1 MAKIEQ
7 CMRCKKCDN
16 FYGWVHYEK
25 ANDAE
30 CGYYEFPINNSR
42 KSFKRLFSFKGRI
55 GRAEIWLTYLGY
67 FLILIILDG
76 VAEMVNPVLGIMSI
90 VLLLWIVYA
99 QLVKRFHDLDRPWTD
114 VLFLF
119 ILIYNLWIF
128 GKIFFFKGI
137 DEVNKYGT
145 SPSKSFESQV
155 YKSDDEC
162 IKCWFY
168 VFSVMSII
176 TIIFVR
182 RKMVFVELNDN
193 LLWRRLWLVRILGFN
208 NVWNVGIVT
217 ILSNASIMRKRVQS
231 VNIMS
236 FL

>member
-1 MAKIEQ
+1 M
-7 CMRCKKCDN
+7 
-16 FYGWVHYEK
+16 
-25 ANDAE
+25 
-30 CGYYEFPINNSR
+30 
-42 KSFKRLFSFKGRI
+42 
-55 GRAEIWLTYLGY
+55 TYLGY

-145 SPSKSFESQV
+145 SPRKSFESQV
-155 YKSDDEC
+155 YKSDD
-162 IKCWFY
+162 
-168 VFSVMSII
+168 
-176 TIIFVR
+176 
-182 RKMVFVELNDN
+182 NHN
-193 LLWRRLWLVRILGFN
+193 
-208 NVWNVGIVT
+208 
-217 ILSNASIMRKRVQS
+217 
-231 VNIMS
+231 
-236 FL
+236 